1 MKLTREDG
9 SNSHPLTHIRNKDTP
24 WKHRYHILKFYWIHS
39 GKRGRRTCTEYAV
52 EKKSAFLTW
61 KKQTYP
67 FTRWKQHQSSSH
79 FLHKTGIEG
88 RKSNFSTV
96 MLFFKKQHTRTQNIQ
111 YIKKVNFTYRL
122 IKFAYAS
129 FISEPFSLPEKHSL
143 LLTVTVSSISKGF
156 FALLLQPSK
165 TNWCCSW
172 GTTHIK
178 QNKIITFH
186 HYRLKSCNSYL
197 FWNHIANNSVS
208 NSLAFSAGMIPDLLL
223 IVFL

>member
-1 MKLTREDG
+1 M
-9 SNSHPLTHIRNKDTP
+9 THIRNKDTP

-96 MLFFKKQHTRTQNIQ
+96 MLFFKKQHTRTQNTQ
-111 YIKKVNFTYRL
+111 YIKKGKLHISPYKICLCIIYLRTIL
-122 IKFAYAS
+122 PPWKALTS
-129 FISEPFSLPEKHSL
+129 FNCYCIFN
-143 LLTVTVSSISKGF
+143 I
-156 FALLLQPSK
+156 
-165 TNWCCSW
+165 
-172 GTTHIK
+172 
-178 QNKIITFH
+178 
-186 HYRLKSCNSYL
+186 
-197 FWNHIANNSVS
+197 
-208 NSLAFSAGMIPDLLL
+208 
-223 IVFL
+223 